1 MVFQRFAGKSGTSTP
16 LSTGGETGSL
26 VCLQTRARSAFHGPL
41 ATVEIELENPLSI
54 LLVVLPDTLFFQPSS
69 RL

>member
-1 MVFQRFAGKSGTSTP
+1 
-16 LSTGGETGSL
+16 